1 MLNDSQRNLKGILKD
16 SQGFSRRLW
25 AESRPSGGGQGRDF
39 GPSLA
44 SGGQQGRDFGP
55 SLAPGKEGARARLWA
70 ESCTQASLG
79 SAQPEEEEEE
89 AQQDTGRGLQL
100 GGQTE
105 EW

>member
-16 SQGFSRRLW
+16 SQGGS
-25 AESRPSGGGQGRDF
+25 

-44 SGGQQGRDFGP
+44 PAGGGKGETLGRVSPRGGQQGRDFGP
-55 SLAPGKEGARARLWA
+55 SLAPGQEGARARLWA

-79 SAQPEEEEEE
+79 SAQPEEE

>member
-25 AESRPSGGGQGRDF
+25 AESRPSGGGKGETLGRVS
-39 GPSLA
+39 PR
-44 SGGQQGRDFGP
+44 GGQQGQDFGP

-79 SAQPEEEEEE
+79 SAQPEEE